1 MRFRPSAL
9 ALALALVTLP
19 LAAQESVPTPADP
32 ALASDDAQIVY
43 AIGLSMWRNL
53 ASLDLT
59 PEEVALV
66 QRALADAAA
75 GKPALDA
82 QDYSSKMQEFA
93 RVRSTRRA
101 EVEKARG
108 QATLAAAAAEPG
120 AVKTESGM
128 VFRELVAGVGDSP
141 KATDTVEVHYRG
153 TLVDGSEFDS
163 SYKRG
168 EAAKFGLN
176 RVVKC
181 WTEGLQ
187 KMRPGG
193 KAKLVC
199 PSELAYGDRGRPGI
213 PPGAT
218 LVFEVELL
226 SVGGS

>member
-1 MRFRPSAL
+1 MRFRL
-9 ALALALVTLP
+9 ALAPLALLALP
-19 LAAQESVPTPADP
+19 LAAQASAPATPTDP
-32 ALASDDAQIVY
+32 ALASDEAQVVY

-53 ASLDLT
+53 ASLDLS

-82 QDYSSKMQEFA
+82 QAYSAKMQEFA
-93 RVRSTRRA
+93 KSRSLRRA
-101 EVEKARG
+101 EAEKARG
-108 QATLAAAAAEPG
+108 AEALAAAAAEPG
-120 AVKTESGM
+120 AVKTDSGM
-128 VFRELVAGVGDSP
+128 VYRELAAGQGDSP
-141 KATDTVEVHYRG
+141 KPTDSVEVHYRG

-168 EAAKFGLN
+168 EPAKFGLN

-187 KMRPGG
+187 RMKPGG

-199 PSELAYGDRGRPGI
+199 PSDLAYGDRGRPGI

-226 SVGGS
+226 SVGGR

>member
-1 MRFRPSAL
+1 MRHRLSLSAL
-9 ALALALVTLP
+9 ALLALP
-19 LAAQESVPTPADP
+19 LAAQTAPPAAPADP
-32 ALASDDAQIVY
+32 ALASEEAQVVY

-53 ASLDLT
+53 ASLDLS

-75 GKPALDA
+75 GRPALDGQA
-82 QDYSSKMQEFA
+82 YSAKMQEFA
-93 RVRSTRRA
+93 KARSLRRA
-101 EVEKARG
+101 EAEKARG
-108 QATLAAAAAEPG
+108 AEALAAAAAEPG
-120 AVKTESGM
+120 AVKTDSGM
-128 VFRELVAGVGDSP
+128 VYRELVAGHGDSP
-141 KATDTVEVHYRG
+141 QPTESVEVHYRG

-168 EAAKFGLN
+168 EPAKFGLN

-187 KMRPGG
+187 RMKPGG

-226 SVGGS
+226 SVGGK